1 VRSVDDVP
9 AWLLGCAV
17 GPSPWNLDVAKVT
30 AEHGTK
36 SRDLMSVSMK
46 PNHLLAM
53 ATLGVALG
61 AVTGQALHA
70 QATPPVYYVAEVDV
84 TDLDGYLK
92 EYAPKAGT
100 SSKDFGGQTLA
111 AGQEIT
117 QIEGAP
123 PNRRVVIVKWNSL
136 EQLQA
141 WRNSEQYKEDRKIG
155 DKYAKTIRAFAVEG
169 LPQN

>member
-92 EYAPKAGT
+92 EYAPKAAT

>member
-1 VRSVDDVP
+1 M
-9 AWLLGCAV
+9 

-61 AVTGQALHA
+61 AVAGRALHA
-70 QATPPVYYVAEVDV
+70 QTTPPVYYVAEVDV
-84 TDLDGYLK
+84 TDLEGYLK

-141 WRNSEQYKEDRKIG
+141 WRNLEQYKEDRKMG

>member
-1 VRSVDDVP
+1 
-9 AWLLGCAV
+9 
-17 GPSPWNLDVAKVT
+17 
-30 AEHGTK
+30 
-36 SRDLMSVSMK
+36 MSVSMK

-70 QATPPVYYVAEVDV
+70 QATPPVYYVADVDV

-92 EYAPKAGT
+92 EYAPKAAT

>member
-1 VRSVDDVP
+1 
-9 AWLLGCAV
+9 V

-61 AVTGQALHA
+61 AGTGQALHA

-92 EYAPKAGT
+92 EYAPKAAT

>member
-1 VRSVDDVP
+1 M
-9 AWLLGCAV
+9 

-92 EYAPKAGT
+92 EYAPKAAT

-136 EQLQA
+136 EQLHA

>member
-1 VRSVDDVP
+1 MRSVDDVP

-92 EYAPKAGT
+92 EYAPKAAT

-123 PNRRVVIVKWNSL
+123 PKRRVVIVKWNSL

>member
-1 VRSVDDVP
+1 M
-9 AWLLGCAV
+9 

-92 EYAPKAGT
+92 EYAPKAAT
-100 SSKDFGGQTLA
+100 SSKDRPSLRARRSLRSRARRRTA
-111 AGQEIT
+111 AL
-117 QIEGAP
+117 
-123 PNRRVVIVKWNSL
+123 S
-136 EQLQA
+136 
-141 WRNSEQYKEDRKIG
+141 S
-155 DKYAKTIRAFAVEG
+155 
-169 LPQN
+169 

>member
-1 VRSVDDVP
+1 
-9 AWLLGCAV
+9 
-17 GPSPWNLDVAKVT
+17 
-30 AEHGTK
+30 
-36 SRDLMSVSMK
+36 MSVSMK

-61 AVTGQALHA
+61 AVAGQALHA
-70 QATPPVYYVAEVDV
+70 QTTPPVYYVAEVDV

-92 EYAPKAGT
+92 EYAPKAAA
-100 SSKDFGGQTLA
+100 SSKSFGGQTLA

-123 PNRRVVIVKWNSL
+123 PKRRVVIVKWNSL

>member
-1 VRSVDDVP
+1 MP
-9 AWLLGCAV
+9 MCAV
-17 GPSPWNLDVAKVT
+17 GRRCPSLATWMRSGAISLDKVT

-36 SRDLMSVSMK
+36 SRDLMSVSIK
-46 PNHLLAM
+46 PNDLLAM